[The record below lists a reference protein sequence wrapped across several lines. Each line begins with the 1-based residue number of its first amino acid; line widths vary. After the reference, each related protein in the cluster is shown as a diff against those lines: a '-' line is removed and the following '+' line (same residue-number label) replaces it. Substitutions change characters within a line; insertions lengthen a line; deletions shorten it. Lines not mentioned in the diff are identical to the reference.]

1 MRLGIARKLGH
12 FILRGLIEISKSG
25 LTLEPAGIVLE
36 SVPSIAKSTPVLLL
50 EKLGVG
56 RLEGLILEGTWKIDV
71 DILLHPVSAK
81 RSTWS

>member
-1 MRLGIARKLGH
+1 
-12 FILRGLIEISKSG
+12 
-25 LTLEPAGIVLE
+25 LE